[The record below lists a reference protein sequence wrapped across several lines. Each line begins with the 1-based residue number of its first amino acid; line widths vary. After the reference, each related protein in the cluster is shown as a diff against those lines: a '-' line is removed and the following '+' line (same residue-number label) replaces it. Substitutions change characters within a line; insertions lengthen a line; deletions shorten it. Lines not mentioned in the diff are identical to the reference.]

1 MLAFSFGVALAFATT
16 FGVAFGLGEA
26 TEEVKGIVKRIT
38 IEHKNKRAFF
48 FKVLHPFNI
57 QKVTCIRKNGIA
69 GEEMI
74 SNDWS
79 ISAKFEP
86 AHSPALGDHH
96 YSHAPIFYC
105 QLRDSHSPRHL

>member
-1 MLAFSFGVALAFATT
+1 MLPFGFGAALAFATT

-38 IEHKNKRAFF
+38 IENENKRVFF
-48 FKVLHPFNI
+48 FKVRHPFNI
-57 QKVTCIRKNGIA
+57 QKVTWIRKNGIA

-79 ISAKFEP
+79 INAECEP
-86 AHSPALGDHH
+86 AHSPALAVRRF
-96 YSHAPIFYC
+96 SH
-105 QLRDSHSPRHL
+105 